1 MPGTTAGS
9 VSSTDR
15 CGTRH
20 PPWRG
25 YRTWVTGLAPGREGT
40 TMAVFEGAPV
50 GFIGL
55 GIMGKPMV
63 RNLSQAGYDVIVY
76 NRSRDDTDA
85 LLSEMPQLAAAANPR
100 EVAARSKAII
110 TMLPDSPD
118 VSDVVFGAEGLLPA
132 LGNDHLLVD
141 MSTIA
146 PATAREVHAALQA
159 RGARPL
165 DAPVSGGDKGAIAGT
180 LSIMVGGAS
189 EDFDR
194 AMPLFAAMGK
204 TIVHVGGPGAG
215 QIVKACNQVVVA
227 INYAAVSEALVLGA
241 KAGVDP
247 DKIVQVLSGGLAPS
261 RVLELKGSSMVAHQ
275 CEPGFRVDL
284 HRKDLGI
291 ARATAAENSAPVPV
305 TAVVSQ
311 LFEAAAAAGK
321 GDRDHSA
328 LVTVYEELARFT
340 IGDVG

>member
-1 MPGTTAGS
+1 
-9 VSSTDR
+9 
-15 CGTRH
+15 
-20 PPWRG
+20 
-25 YRTWVTGLAPGREGT
+25 
-40 TMAVFEGAPV
+40 MADFEGAPI

-55 GIMGKPMV
+55 GIMGKPMA
-63 RNLSQAGYDVIVY
+63 RNLAKAGYDLVVY
-76 NRSRDDTDA
+76 NRSRDDVDT
-85 LLSEMPQLAAAANPR
+85 LLAEDDQFQAAGSPR
-100 EVAARSKAII
+100 DVAERTRAVI

-118 VSDVVFGAEGLLPA
+118 VRDVVFGENGVLSAFDKG
-132 LGNDHLLVD
+132 HLLVD

-146 PATAREVHAALQA
+146 PATAVEVDAAVRE
-159 RGARPL
+159 RGARAL

-180 LSIMVGGAS
+180 LSIMVGGDA
-189 EDFDR
+189 EDFQR
-194 AMPLFAAMGK
+194 AMPLFEAMGK
-204 TIVHVGGPGAG
+204 TIVHVGAAGAG

-247 DKIVQVLSGGLAPS
+247 DKIVQVLSGGLAAS
-261 RVLELKGSSMVAHQ
+261 RVLELKGPSMVAHQ
-275 CEPGFRVDL
+275 FEPGFRVDL

-291 ARATAAENSAPVPV
+291 ACSTAGENSAPIPV

-340 IGDVG
+340 IGDVS

>member
-1 MPGTTAGS
+1 
-9 VSSTDR
+9 
-15 CGTRH
+15 
-20 PPWRG
+20 
-25 YRTWVTGLAPGREGT
+25 
-40 TMAVFEGAPV
+40 MADFEGAPI

-55 GIMGKPMV
+55 GIMGKPMA
-63 RNLSQAGYDVIVY
+63 RNLAMAGYDLVIY
-76 NRSRDDTDA
+76 NRSRDDVDT
-85 LLSEMPQLAAAANPR
+85 LLAEGDQFQAAASPR
-100 EVAARSKAII
+100 EVAERTKAII

-118 VSDVVFGAEGLLPA
+118 VRDVVFGENGLLPA
-132 LGNDHLLVD
+132 IDKGHLLID

-146 PATAREVHAALQA
+146 PATAVEVDAELRQ
-159 RGARPL
+159 RGARAL

-180 LSIMVGGAS
+180 LSIMVGGDDG
-189 EDFDR
+189 DFHR
-194 AMPLFAAMGK
+194 AMPLFEAMGK
-204 TIVHVGGPGAG
+204 TIVHVGGAGAG

-247 DKIVQVLSGGLAPS
+247 EKIVEVLSGGLAAS
-261 RVLELKGSSMVAHQ
+261 RVLELKGPSMVAHQ
-275 CEPGFRVDL
+275 FEPGFRVDL

-291 ARATAAENSAPVPV
+291 ARSTAADNSAPIPV

-328 LVTVYEELARFT
+328 LVTVYEELARFN
-340 IGDVG
+340 IGDIG

>member
-1 MPGTTAGS
+1 
-9 VSSTDR
+9 
-15 CGTRH
+15 
-20 PPWRG
+20 
-25 YRTWVTGLAPGREGT
+25 
-40 TMAVFEGAPV
+40 MANFEGAPI

-55 GIMGKPMV
+55 GIMGKPMA
-63 RNLSQAGYDVIVY
+63 RNLAKAGYDLVVY
-76 NRSRDDTDA
+76 NRSRDDVDT
-85 LLSEMPQLAAAANPR
+85 LLAEGDEFQAAGSPR
-100 EVAARSKAII
+100 EVAERTKAVI

-118 VSDVVFGAEGLLPA
+118 VRDVVFGETGLLAA
-132 LGNDHLLVD
+132 LGNGHLLID

-146 PATAREVHAALQA
+146 PATAVEVDAALRE
-159 RGARPL
+159 RGARAL

-180 LSIMVGGAS
+180 LSIMVGGDA
-189 EDFDR
+189 EDFNR
-194 AMPLFAAMGK
+194 ATPLFEAMGK
-204 TIVHVGGPGAG
+204 TIVHVGGAGAG

-247 DKIVQVLSGGLAPS
+247 DKIVQVLSGGLAAS
-261 RVLELKGSSMVAHQ
+261 RVLELKGPTMVAHQ
-275 CEPGFRVDL
+275 FEPGFRVDL

-291 ARATAAENSAPVPV
+291 ARSTATENSAPLPV

-328 LVTVYEELARFT
+328 LVTVYEELARFN
-340 IGDVG
+340 IGDTG

>member
-1 MPGTTAGS
+1 
-9 VSSTDR
+9 
-15 CGTRH
+15 
-20 PPWRG
+20 
-25 YRTWVTGLAPGREGT
+25 
-40 TMAVFEGAPV
+40 MADFEGAPI

-55 GIMGKPMV
+55 GIMGKPMA
-63 RNLSQAGYDVIVY
+63 RNLAKAGYDLVIY
-76 NRSRDDTDA
+76 NRSRDDVDT
-85 LLSEMPQLAAAANPR
+85 LLAEGDQFQAAASPR
-100 EVAARSKAII
+100 EVAERTKAVI

-118 VSDVVFGAEGLLPA
+118 VRDVVFGEKGVLSAMSTGQ
-132 LGNDHLLVD
+132 LLVD

-146 PATAREVHAALQA
+146 PATAVEVDAALRE
-159 RGARPL
+159 RGARAL

-180 LSIMVGGAS
+180 LSIMVGGDA
-189 EDFDR
+189 EDFQR
-194 AMPLFAAMGK
+194 ATPLFEAMGK
-204 TIVHVGGPGAG
+204 TIVHVGGAGAG

-247 DKIVQVLSGGLAPS
+247 DKIVQVLSGGLAAS
-261 RVLELKGSSMVAHQ
+261 RVLEMKGPTMVAHQ
-275 CEPGFRVDL
+275 FEPGFRVDL

-291 ARATAAENSAPVPV
+291 ARSTAAENSAPLPV

-328 LVTVYEELARFT
+328 LVTVYEELAQFT
-340 IGDVG
+340 IGDMG

>member
-1 MPGTTAGS
+1 
-9 VSSTDR
+9 
-15 CGTRH
+15 
-20 PPWRG
+20 
-25 YRTWVTGLAPGREGT
+25 
-40 TMAVFEGAPV
+40 MADFEGAPI

-55 GIMGKPMV
+55 GIMGKPMA
-63 RNLSQAGYDVIVY
+63 RNLAKAGYDLVIY
-76 NRSRDDTDA
+76 NRSRDDVDT
-85 LLSEMPQLAAAANPR
+85 LLAEGDQFQAAASPR
-100 EVAARSKAII
+100 EVAERTKAII

-118 VSDVVFGAEGLLPA
+118 VRDVVFGENGLLLA
-132 LGNDHLLVD
+132 IGKGHLLID

-146 PATAREVHAALQA
+146 PATAVEVDAAL
-159 RGARPL
+159 REHGARAL

-180 LSIMVGGAS
+180 LSIMVGGDA
-189 EDFDR
+189 EDFHR
-194 AMPLFAAMGK
+194 AMPLFEAMGK
-204 TIVHVGGPGAG
+204 TIVLVGGAGAG

-241 KAGVDP
+241 KAGVNP
-247 DKIVQVLSGGLAPS
+247 EKIVEVLSGGLAAS
-261 RVLELKGSSMVAHQ
+261 RVLELKGPSMVAHQ
-275 CEPGFRVDL
+275 FEPGFRVDL

-291 ARATAAENSAPVPV
+291 ARSTATENSAPIPV

-340 IGDVG
+340 IGDMG

>member
-1 MPGTTAGS
+1 
-9 VSSTDR
+9 
-15 CGTRH
+15 
-20 PPWRG
+20 
-25 YRTWVTGLAPGREGT
+25 
-40 TMAVFEGAPV
+40 MADFEGAPI

-55 GIMGKPMV
+55 GIMGKPMA
-63 RNLSQAGYDVIVY
+63 RNLAKAGYDLVVY
-76 NRSRDDTDA
+76 NRSRDDVDT
-85 LLSEMPQLAAAANPR
+85 LLAEGGQFQAAASPR
-100 EVAARSKAII
+100 EVAERTKAVI

-118 VSDVVFGAEGLLPA
+118 VRDVVFGEKGLLPA
-132 LGNDHLLVD
+132 MSTGHLLVD

-146 PATAREVHAALQA
+146 PATAIEVDAALRE
-159 RGARPL
+159 RGARAL

-180 LSIMVGGAS
+180 LSIMVGGDA
-189 EDFDR
+189 EDFQR
-194 AMPLFAAMGK
+194 AMPLFEAMGK
-204 TIVHVGGPGAG
+204 TIVHVGGAGAG

-247 DKIVQVLSGGLAPS
+247 DKIVQVLSGGLAAS
-261 RVLELKGSSMVAHQ
+261 RVLELKGPTMVAHQ
-275 CEPGFRVDL
+275 FEPGFRVDL

-291 ARATAAENSAPVPV
+291 ARSTAAESSAPLPV

-328 LVTVYEELARFT
+328 LVTVYEELAQFT
-340 IGDVG
+340 IGDMG

>member
-1 MPGTTAGS
+1 
-9 VSSTDR
+9 
-15 CGTRH
+15 
-20 PPWRG
+20 
-25 YRTWVTGLAPGREGT
+25 
-40 TMAVFEGAPV
+40 MADFEGAPV

-55 GIMGKPMV
+55 GIMGKPMA
-63 RNLSQAGYDVIVY
+63 RNLAKAGYELVVY
-76 NRSRDDTDA
+76 NRSRDDVDK
-85 LLSEMPQLAAAANPR
+85 LLAEGNHYQAAGSPR
-100 EVAARSKAII
+100 EVAERTNVVI

-118 VSDVVFGAEGLLPA
+118 VRDVVFGENGLLPVMA
-132 LGNDHLLVD
+132 KGHLLVD

-146 PATAREVHAALQA
+146 PATAVEVDAALRE
-159 RGARPL
+159 RGARAL

-180 LSIMVGGAS
+180 LSIMAGGDA
-189 EDFDR
+189 EDFQR
-194 AMPLFAAMGK
+194 AMPLFEAMGK

-247 DKIVQVLSGGLAPS
+247 DKIVQVLSGGLAAS
-261 RVLELKGSSMVAHQ
+261 RVLELKGPTMVAHQ
-275 CEPGFRVDL
+275 FEPGFRVDL

-291 ARATAAENSAPVPV
+291 ARSTATENSAPIPV

-328 LVTVYEELARFT
+328 LVTVYEELARFN
-340 IGDVG
+340 IGEIG